1 MNQKSETQND
11 VTRALYAE
19 VAHNREVLKHIDE
32 NAPFDT
38 PETIAALN
46 TAIHQLKAGTAC
58 KVLYN
63 TGTHEKGSFN
73 YLLSQV
79 KNDIFYLGAAADL
92 DTNPMI
98 PEKYK
103 PLLRKIGPQQYLK
116 NIKECTE
123 QLYKIL
129 ST

>member
-1 MNQKSETQND
+1 MQEKTKTQND
-11 VTRALYAE
+11 VTRALYNE
-19 VAHNREVLKHIDE
+19 VAHNREVLSHIDE

-38 PETIAALN
+38 PETIAALSA
-46 TAIHQLKAGTAC
+46 AIHQLKAGTAY
-58 KVLYN
+58 KILYN

-73 YLLSQV
+73 YLLSQA
-79 KNDIFYLGAAADL
+79 KNDIFYLGAAADQ

-103 PLLRKIGPQQYLK
+103 PLLQKIGPQTYLK